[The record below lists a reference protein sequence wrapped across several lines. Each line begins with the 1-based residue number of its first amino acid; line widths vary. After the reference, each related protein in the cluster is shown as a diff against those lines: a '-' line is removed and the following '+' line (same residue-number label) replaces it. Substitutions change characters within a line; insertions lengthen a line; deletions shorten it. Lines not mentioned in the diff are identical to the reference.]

1 MVRRKKYRSR
11 KRGGWLLPVL
21 GICLVLSGAAVLFY
35 PRLTD
40 WMYRSEADDEYRRF
54 TEWSGDRDKAEQLE
68 LLYREL
74 VRQNEALYR
83 TGQSGLV
90 DPFSYEQPEVD
101 LSSYG
106 LEDDIIGFISIEKM
120 DIRLPILL
128 GANEENMKKG
138 AVHLTNTSYPVG
150 GENTNCVL
158 AAHRGYSRTAM
169 FRDIELLKPGNEV
182 VIENFRER
190 LTYRVE
196 AVKVIDPDEI
206 DEVLI
211 QEGKDMMTLITCH
224 PYGQN
229 RQRYV
234 VYCIRDQIP

>member
-1 MVRRKKYRSR
+1 MAERHRKKR
-11 KRGGWLLPVL
+11 KKHSLLL
-21 GICLVLSGAAVLFY
+21 LTCTLCLILAGVAVALY
-35 PRLTD
+35 PTLTD
-40 WMYRSEADDEYRRF
+40 WMYRRQTEREYAEFVR
-54 TEWSGDRDKAEQLE
+54 WSKEDKKQEQLE
-68 LLYREL
+68 QLYQEL
-74 VRQNEALYR
+74 VRRNQQLYEE
-83 TGQSGLV
+83 GQRELD
-90 DPFSYEQPEVD
+90 DPFSYQQQEVN
-101 LSSYG
+101 LSAYG
-106 LEDDIIGFISIEKM
+106 LEGNIIGFISVKKM
-120 DIRLPILL
+120 GICLPILL
-128 GANEENMKKG
+128 GASEENMTQG

-169 FRDIELLKPGNEV
+169 FRDIELLEPGNEV

-234 VYCIRDQIP
+234 VYCTRDQIQ